1 VPVAAGTL
9 ALPFEAE
16 DMAGNMTRGA
26 IALGADTPKPQ
37 KIREGKPALSDFPH
51 FAWVTPTLSD
61 LGTFR
66 VAPLRMAQRGV
77 GNPPVIKLTGL
88 TDRETVLTDTVYLEG
103 EVVGER
109 AITVFAINGESL
121 WRRPTRQLFF
131 GRKFPLQ
138 EGENP
143 FRLEVVDDM
152 GHTGRRD
159 LVVTRAIPRA
169 RQLGVRLRVSHAP
182 FEKKGQA
189 SILSEAVYDT
199 LLEAFVAHQRFDFV
213 ERQQLDAILQ
223 ELKLSQTALMDP
235 ATAAKVGKLAAAEGV
250 LVGTVLETPH
260 ALDVYARLVDVET
273 SVILAAEDVYGE
285 DLGLPTVK
293 TLMEGLSWKLRRH
306 FPLVEGAIIEKTGKS
321 LVVDLAKAHGIKQY
335 MKLIVFREGE
345 ERQHPLTGKMLH
357 KPHAVLG
364 EARITAVSDDL
375 SEAVLLRT
383 EQTGDVRELD
393 RVITK

>member
-1 VPVAAGTL
+1 
-9 ALPFEAE
+9 
-16 DMAGNMTRGA
+16 
-26 IALGADTPKPQ
+26 
-37 KIREGKPALSDFPH
+37 
-51 FAWVTPTLSD
+51 
-61 LGTFR
+61 
-66 VAPLRMAQRGV
+66 
-77 GNPPVIKLTGL
+77 VIKLTSL
-88 TDRETVLTDTVYLEG
+88 TDRETVSTDTVYLEG

-143 FRLEVVDDM
+143 FHLEVVDDM
-152 GHTGRRD
+152 GHRGRRD
-159 LVVTRAIPRA
+159 MVVIRAIPRA
-169 RQLGVRLRVSHAP
+169 RQLGLRLRISNVP
-182 FEKKGQA
+182 FEKKGRA
-189 SILSEAVYDT
+189 SVLSEAVYDN
-199 LLEAFVAHQRFDFV
+199 LLAAFVAHQRFDFV
-213 ERQQLDAILQ
+213 ERQQLESILQ
-223 ELKLSQTALMDP
+223 ELKLSQTELIDP
-235 ATAAKVGKLAAAEGV
+235 TTAARIGKLAAAEGV
-250 LVGTVLETPH
+250 LVGTVMETPH

-285 DLGLPTVK
+285 DLSLPTVK

-306 FPLVEGAIIEKTGKS
+306 FPLVEGAIIEKTGKN
-321 LVVDLAKAHGIKQY
+321 LVVDLAKGHGIQRY

-345 ERQHPLTGKMLH
+345 ERQHPLTGTMLQ

-364 EARITAVSDDL
+364 EARITAVADDL